1 MSEQLIDW
9 LREDINSVKTEVK
22 EINSKVDELLHFKW
36 QIISGSVVVSA
47 IVGII
52 LQVMIAWVG
61 K

>member
-9 LREDINSVKTEVK
+9 LKDDLISVKADVK
-22 EINSKVDELLHFKW
+22 EIKAKVDELLQFKW
-36 QIISGSVVVSA
+36 QIISGSVVISA

-52 LQVMIAWVG
+52 LQVLIAWVG